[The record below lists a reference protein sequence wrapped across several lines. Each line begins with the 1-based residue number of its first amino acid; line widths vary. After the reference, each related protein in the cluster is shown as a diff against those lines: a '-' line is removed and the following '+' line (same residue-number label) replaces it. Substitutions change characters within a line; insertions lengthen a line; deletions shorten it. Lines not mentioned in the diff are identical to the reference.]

1 MMTESEPED
10 FLGEIRLGHGLT
22 RFQQVVAR
30 GAIVVLGLLV
40 LVTPRALQLTGR
52 VTAGAALLA
61 AGLLALTIMNIM
73 ELLAGSSERGGTYTL
88 IHETLGG
95 MGGFL
100 EGWVM
105 FAGHLFLTAAFMQAA
120 AEHAAG
126 LLPGWSGASAWLGV
140 GLLFLMAVVQLF
152 RLLPRRDLLWPLSAL
167 LFLGLLLISLH
178 ARLGGSLPAAPAAGS
193 REFLHVS
200 AWIAATYAALESV
213 MAVRRQIRNP
223 EQHLVRALFTTAM
236 GSGLLFAAAAFL
248 FGSAAA
254 GAQDSYISLGAWL
267 NAVQAQPAW
276 MDHALFGVALYL
288 AANRCMM
295 TSARQLYSLSRQQ
308 ALPQFLR
315 RLWRPFRI
323 QPMLFVVILAASVPL
338 LIWVSNTRLLD
349 LAAGW
354 LLMGAFTLS
363 LAALYSRRSEPE
375 RRRTFVVP
383 FYPLVPLTAMAL
395 CAALWL
401 ALPLTALLELL
412 AWLAVGLIVYAVY
425 SRTHLLDAQEGVLVF
440 GRDLE
445 REKDESTPR
454 ILVPLSSGVERH
466 LMLDLAMGLA
476 RQMGGEL
483 IPLQVIPISDP
494 LAIAEGRRV
503 AKERNTLFKWSTRM
517 SARSGIP
524 TFPVTRL
531 AHSVS
536 EGILETAD
544 EEQCDLI
551 LLSWA
556 IGSTQRN
563 ARMGSVLDPVILG
576 ALCDIAVV
584 AFQPDKISPV
594 EPDSDEAA
602 TEEGAGTEAGRVMKI
617 DRVLVPTAGGPHA
630 PLATR
635 LALLLAMEF
644 SASVDVVYVVGPN
657 PDQEELAVGEQRIQ
671 STLEAMR
678 EQAEELLEAG
688 VGMKGW
694 EQVPISSKVVTADS
708 VVEGIASAGSD
719 SDLVFLGASEESII
733 DQVLFGALP
742 EQVAHECPSPVVM
755 VKRFR
760 GIRRFWLRRLWD
772 ALFGGLPT
780 VSGREQIDVYRELRR
795 GARPDIDFFVM
806 IGLSAI
812 IATYGL
818 LQGSGAVI
826 IGAMLVAP
834 LFTPILA
841 FSMAVVRG
849 DIRLLRL
856 ALESTLKGVALSIGL
871 AALLTALS
879 PLRMITPEIAART
892 QPNLFDLAVALASG
906 AAGAYAV
913 ARKDVAASLPG
924 VAIAAALVPPLGV
937 VGVGM
942 AMGDPATGW
951 GGLLLF
957 STNLIAI
964 TLSGSIIL
972 LLLGFRPTPRAERT
986 ARLRLGLAA
995 SVALLV
1001 LISVPLAAVFINSV
1015 QESQTRRL
1023 INQIVL
1029 EAVQEYPDLEV
1040 GEVAFREREQALDVT
1055 VTFYAQHELSQ
1066 GFTSELMADLADA
1079 LDQPIHLRLRRIP
1092 IQSIDLS
1099 EP

>member
-1 MMTESEPED
+1 MMESEQED
-10 FLGEIRLGHGLT
+10 FLGEIRLGHGLAHLG
-22 RFQQVVAR
+22 QVVAR
-30 GAIVVLGLLV
+30 GAIVVLGLVELA
-40 LVTPRALQLTGR
+40 TPHALRLTGQ
-52 VTAGAALLA
+52 VAAGAALLA
-61 AGLLALTIMNIM
+61 AGLLALTILNII

-88 IHETLGG
+88 VHETLGG
-95 MGGFL
+95 MGGFVA
-100 EGWVM
+100 GWVI
-105 FAGHLFLTAAFMQAA
+105 FAGNMALTAAFMQGVG
-120 AEHAAG
+120 EHVAG
-126 LLPGWSGASAWLGV
+126 LIPGWAGVSVWLGI
-140 GLLFLMAVVQLF
+140 GLLVFMVVLQLF
-152 RLLPRRDLLWPLSAL
+152 RLLPKRDLLWPITVL
-167 LFLGLLLISLH
+167 LFLGLVLGWLH
-178 ARLGGSLPAAPAAGS
+178 ARLGGFLPRAGASTS

-200 AWIAATYAALESV
+200 AWIATAYAAVESV

-223 EQHLVRALFTTAM
+223 EKHLPRALLATAF
-236 GSGLLFAAAAFL
+236 GAGLLFAGVSLL
-248 FGSAAA
+248 FGKAFA
-254 GAQDSYISLGAWL
+254 GDEMVHASLGAWL
-267 NAVQAQPAW
+267 NAMEAQPDW
-276 MDHALFGVALYL
+276 IGHVLSGIVLYL

-295 TSARQLYSLSRQQ
+295 TAARQLYSLSRQQ
-308 ALPQFLR
+308 ALPQILR
-315 RLWRPFRI
+315 RLWPPFRL
-323 QPMLFVVILAASVPL
+323 QPLLFVVTLAAAIPL
-338 LIWVSNTRLLD
+338 MIWVSNTRLLD

-354 LLMGAFTLS
+354 LLVGAFTLN
-363 LAALYSRRSEPE
+363 LAALYSRRAEPE
-375 RRRTFVVP
+375 RRRKFEVP
-383 FYPLVPLTAMAL
+383 FYPLVPLTAMVL

-401 ALPLTALLELL
+401 ALPGLGLLEILG
-412 AWLAVGLIVYAVY
+412 WLFAGLVVYAIY
-425 SRTHLLDAQEGVLVF
+425 SRTHLLVAQEGVLVF

-445 REKDESTPR
+445 HEKEEGTPR

-466 LMLDLAMGLA
+466 LLLELAMGLA

-494 LAIAEGRRV
+494 LAIAEGRRL
-503 AKERNTLFKWSTRM
+503 AKERNTLFQWSTRL
-517 SARSGIP
+517 SAKSGIP
-524 TFPVTRL
+524 TFPITRL
-531 AHSVS
+531 AHTVS

-544 EEQCDLI
+544 EERCDLI

-556 IGSTQRN
+556 IGATQRN

-576 ALCDIAVV
+576 ASCDIAVV
-584 AFQPDKISPV
+584 AFQPEQLKRI
-594 EPDSDEAA
+594 EPESEEQEAG
-602 TEEGAGTEAGRVMKI
+602 EEAVLEAGRVIHI

-657 PDQEELAVGEQRIQ
+657 PDDEELSIGEQRIQ
-671 STLEAMR
+671 NTLDAMR
-678 EQAEELLEAG
+678 EQVEELLE
-688 VGMKGW
+688 VRIGMKDW
-694 EQVPISSKVVTADS
+694 NQVPISSKVVTANS
-708 VVEGIASAGSD
+708 VVEGIAKAGSE

-742 EQVAHECPSPVVM
+742 EQVAHACLSPVVM

-760 GIRRFWLRRLWD
+760 GIRRFWLSRLWD
-772 ALFGGLPT
+772 ALFGSLPT
-780 VSGREQIDVYRELRR
+780 VSGREQIDVYKEVRR

-818 LQGSGAVI
+818 LQDSGAVI

-856 ALESTLKGVALSIGL
+856 ALESTLKGVALAVGL

-879 PLRMITPEIAART
+879 PLRMITHEISART

-942 AMGDPATGW
+942 AMGDPTTGW

-964 TLSGSIIL
+964 TLSGSVVL
-972 LLLGFRPTPRAERT
+972 LLLGFRPTPRAERA
-986 ARLRLGLAA
+986 ARLRMGLAA
-995 SVALLV
+995 SVILLV
-1001 LISVPLAAVFINSV
+1001 LISVPLAAVFVNSV

-1029 EAVQEYPDLEV
+1029 KAVEDDPDLEV
-1040 GEVAFREREQALDVT
+1040 GEVAFREADDALDVT
-1055 VTFYAQHELSQ
+1055 VTFYAQEELSQ
-1066 GFTSELMADLADA
+1066 AFMSELMAELSNA
-1079 LDQPIHLRLRRIP
+1079 LDQPMHLQLRRIP
-1092 IQSIDLS
+1092 IQAIDLV